1 MLKKIN
7 FKFLIASVSAIGI
20 SYLTMEGIIQNYIH
34 FTDPCN
40 EMAFAG
46 MAFFLGIA
54 FTFNVKKD

>member
-20 SYLTMEGIIQNYIH
+20 SYLTMNGVTQNYIN
-34 FTDPCN
+34 FVDPFN

-54 FTFNVKKD
+54 FTFNIRKD